1 MLFSPTCP
9 QETPNTQVTNYRR
22 TQVPQSQLKLS
33 QQGPYMRLLRSYPES
48 CMAIRGHKKL
58 KEPVEVNVQ
67 IASRQQNTTII
78 AWPIQVFFP
87 VTQNVNPFEFRNCR
101 A

>member
-1 MLFSPTCP
+1 MTL
-9 QETPNTQVTNYRR
+9 Q
-22 TQVPQSQLKLS
+22 
-33 QQGPYMRLLRSYPES
+33 
-48 CMAIRGHKKL
+48 GHKKL